1 MFVKIIARDFLFWKS
16 CHKNFCVTARAVPFI
31 SRSRLE
37 NGLLFILVT
46 IGAQPMRRLN
56 RWISYIECIYV
67 ISPYSIS
74 PIKMITRPFLVPCFL
89 LNELLFQFFFRSQ
102 NILIV
107 RLNHHHFGLKVEND
121 ALKLYRNLVDFDF
134 FACVRK
140 SLRCAGYRPNK
151 IESIREIGCHNAE
164 LTRK

>member
-37 NGLLFILVT
+37 NGFLFIFVT

-67 ISPYSIS
+67 MISPYSIS
-74 PIKMITRPFLVPCFL
+74 PTDKMITRPLLVPAFL
-89 LNELLFQFFFRSQ
+89 FNELLFQIFFRAQ
-102 NILIV
+102 NTLII
-107 RLNHHHFGLKVEND
+107 RLNHHHFGLKVEDN
-121 ALKLYRNLVDFDF
+121 ALGLYRNIIDFDF
-134 FACVRK
+134 RACVRK

-151 IESIREIGCHNAE
+151 IESIRREIG
-164 LTRK
+164 LS